1 LGSLRERGFG
11 PAASCAALLLGAVFL
26 AIGAAFGLAPHF
38 GARVF
43 GIDSTDPGALAYVR
57 AVSFRDLALAL
68 YIFGLVAFGTARS
81 LSVVLACSLVIPA
94 LDLVLVWSV
103 SGSAATAQLAVHL
116 ASGLVLLAMALWLR
130 AGAAAPR
137 S

>member
-1 LGSLRERGFG
+1 
-11 PAASCAALLLGAVFL
+11 VFL
-26 AIGAAFGLAPHF
+26 AIGAAFGVAPGF
-38 GARVF
+38 GARAF
-43 GIDSTDPGALAYVR
+43 GIDSTDRAALAYVQ
-57 AVSFRDLALAL
+57 ALSFRDLALAL

-103 SGSAATAQLAVHL
+103 SGSAATAQLALHL
-116 ASGLVLLAMALWLR
+116 ASGLVLLVMASCLR
-130 AGAAAPR
+130 GGAAAPR